1 MSIQQKLMIPV
12 IVCVM
17 LVAGMFGVTWQAT
30 SNQKD
35 DGLVIN
41 LAGRQRMLSQKMTK
55 ELMIYL
61 DILKK
66 NGAPDPAAAA
76 QVKSTQKVF
85 DITLSALT
93 RGGDA
98 PLGLNLSKTTFR
110 TCPAAEEPAL
120 SQLETVG
127 TLWTTFSKNL
137 DLVLEGR
144 HGDENLIQWIISNNV
159 PLLQAMNKAV
169 SMMQTQ
175 SEEKIRTLILTQ
187 LGAVIIGIIM
197 ILVATLVIVS
207 ISRKL
212 NAITRSLNR
221 SADIVNDGSNAIA
234 GSGTLL
240 ADGASSQAASIEQT
254 SAALTELA
262 AMTETNERNAKE
274 TNVLMQEAADLVKA
288 TNASMAEFTASMEGI
303 ISASRETSK
312 IIKTID
318 EIAFQTNLL
327 ALNAAVE
334 AARAGEA
341 GAGFAVVA
349 DEVRQLA
356 IRSAEAA
363 RSTSGLIEQTITNI
377 DRGGALLTSV
387 NEEFGKVLEKTG
399 SAVVMIAEISS
410 ASEQQSQGLGQISS
424 AVQELDKV
432 VQENAATA
440 EESAKS
446 SHEMNTQAVYLK
458 GIVNDIV
465 ALTGSGRAMGSG
477 TGKKAGNKHPIGLPA
492 PT

>member
-1 MSIQQKLMIPV
+1 MSIQQKLVIPV

-17 LVAGMFGVTWQAT
+17 LVAAMFGVTWQAT
-30 SNQKD
+30 SNQED

-61 DILKK
+61 DILEKR
-66 NGAPDPAAAA
+66 GAPDPAAAA
-76 QVKSTQKVF
+76 RVRETQKVF
-85 DITLSALT
+85 DITLAALT

-98 PLGLNLSKTTFR
+98 PLGLNLTKTAFR
-110 TCPAAEEPAL
+110 ACPAAEEPAL

-127 TLWTTFSKNL
+127 TLWKTFSKKI

-144 HGDENLIQWIISNNV
+144 DGDGSLVQWIISNNV
-159 PLLQAMNKAV
+159 PLLKAMNKAV
-169 SMMQTQ
+169 SMMQAQ
-175 SEEKIRTLILTQ
+175 SEEKIRTLIYTQ
-187 LGAVIIGIIM
+187 LGAVAIGIIM
-197 ILVATLVIVS
+197 ILVATLMVVS

-212 NAITRSLNR
+212 NAITRSLDE
-221 SADIVNDGSNAIA
+221 SADIVNNGSNAIA

-254 SAALTELA
+254 SAALTQLA
-262 AMTETNERNAKE
+262 AMTETNERNAKD
-274 TNVLMQEAADLVKA
+274 TNILMQEAADLVK
-288 TNASMAEFTASMEGI
+288 TTHASMAEFTASMDEI

-356 IRSAEAA
+356 IRSADAA
-363 RSTSGLIEQTITNI
+363 RSTSGLIEQTIANI
-377 DRGGALLTSV
+377 DRGGTLLTSV

-399 SAVVMIAEISS
+399 SAVVMIGEIFS
-410 ASEQQSQGLGQISS
+410 ASEQQSLGLGQISS

-440 EESAKS
+440 QESAKS
-446 SHEMNTQAVYLK
+446 SRQMNTQAVYLK
-458 GIVNDIV
+458 GIVNDMV
-465 ALTGSGRAMGSG
+465 ALTRSGRYA
-477 TGKKAGNKHPIGLPA
+477 AIP
-492 PT
+492 